1 MEQTMQVSTTLP
13 SPRRWVAPPAVAAY
27 TGITVATLATWRC
40 TDPERIRF
48 HKIGRKVVYDLN
60 EVDAALAGS
69 VA

>member
-1 MEQTMQVSTTLP
+1 MNIPVQ
-13 SPRRWVAPPAVAAY
+13 PRRWADPKKVAEH

-40 TDPERIRF
+40 IDPKRIKF

-69 VA
+69 VV